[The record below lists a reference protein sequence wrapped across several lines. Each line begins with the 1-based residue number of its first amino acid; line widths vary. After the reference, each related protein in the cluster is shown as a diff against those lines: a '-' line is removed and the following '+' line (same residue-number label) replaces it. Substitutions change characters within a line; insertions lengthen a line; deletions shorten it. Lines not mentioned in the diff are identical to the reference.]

1 MEYTKIY
8 RDLQPVLNKKLRR
21 RRLYCVI
28 WGLLAM
34 VLFFF
39 GGWFFAIVPFVILI
53 TDFVFK
59 NNINH
64 KALTLVR
71 GRVLNKI
78 AQNHA
83 PIVSDPSDHACMSKF
98 CLEID
103 IHEANFLSCFG
114 KVKNNN
120 VLRGSKKIKV
130 GENLFESFEC
140 DTEVTLVVLSNKKCV
155 AYVLNGEVL
164 VAY

>member
-8 RDLQPVLNKKLRR
+8 RDLQPVLKKKLRR
-21 RRLYCVI
+21 RKLLCVI
-28 WGLLAM
+28 WGM
-34 VLFFF
+34 VGMLLFFF

-64 KALTLVR
+64 KGLTLVR
-71 GRVLNKI
+71 GRVLNKVNQSNI
-78 AQNHA
+78 YSSHH
-83 PIVSDPSDHACMSKF
+83 IEDHACIGKYCF
-98 CLEID
+98 ELD
-103 IHEANFLSCFG
+103 IYEANFLSCVG
-114 KVKNNN
+114 KVKANTI
-120 VLRGSKKIKV
+120 LQGLKMIKV
-130 GENLFESFEC
+130 GENLFESFER

-164 VAY
+164 VA